1 MTGVLGVY
9 FQKPF
14 DVQLA
19 PVEVPT
25 VREHDVRVQTELSA
39 ISAGTEMLFY
49 RGLVEPGAAV
59 DATLEAH
66 SRPLTYPLCYGY
78 SNVGRVVQAGTAVAP
93 SLVGKRV
100 FAFQPHQQEYVAP
113 VSQVVE
119 LPEGMTAEDACP
131 LANVETAVSLLMD
144 GAPVW
149 GERVAV
155 IGQGVVGTWVAGM
168 LSHAGFCDVTVVEQS
183 ASRLALSRLMY
194 TSKVSVF
201 GPGVVPPLGEFDLV
215 YELTG
220 NPEALALALSL
231 CRREGRVVVGS
242 WYGSKTAPIALGTHA
257 HRNRNTLLFSQVS
270 HIDSR
275 FTARFD
281 KARRMAVAVSWL
293 KRLPGPALITQR
305 VPFAE
310 AARAYD
316 LLDKQSDA
324 CLQVV
329 LAYGSMQSV

>member
-14 DVQLA
+14 DLQLA
-19 PVEVPT
+19 PVPVSSLG
-25 VREHDVRVQTELSA
+25 EHDVRVQTELSA

-49 RGLVEPGAAV
+49 RGLVEQGAAV
-59 DATLEAH
+59 DATFEAH
-66 SRPLTYPLCYGY
+66 RHALTYPLCYGY
-78 SNVGRVVQAGTAVAP
+78 SNVGRVVQLGGAVAKT
-93 SLVGKRV
+93 LLGKRV
-100 FAFQPHQQEYVAP
+100 FAFQPHQQEYVSP
-113 VSQVVE
+113 VSQVVV
-119 LPEGMTAEDACP
+119 LPEGLSAEDACP

-149 GERVAV
+149 GERVAI
-155 IGQGVVGTWVAGM
+155 IGQGVLGTWVAGM
-168 LSHAGFCDVTVVEQS
+168 LAQAGFCDVAVVEQS
-183 ASRLALSRLMY
+183 ASRLALSRPMY

-201 GPGVVPPLGEFDLV
+201 SPKGAAPPAEFDLV

-220 NPEALALALSL
+220 NPEALPLALGL

-242 WYGSKTAPIALGTHA
+242 WYGSKTASLALGTQV
-257 HRNRNTLLFSQVS
+257 HRNRNTVLFSQVS
-270 HIDSR
+270 HIDSKLA
-275 FTARFD
+275 ARFD

-310 AARAYD
+310 AARAYE
-316 LLDKQSDA
+316 LIDKQSDA

-329 LAYGSMQSV
+329 LTY